1 MQKLTYNA
9 PTCLVLDIATKHPIL
24 CGSLMETD
32 INKDDIFNGDFNAR
46 ESSDFWIDDDVDF

>member
-24 CGSLMETD
+24 CGSLMETE
-32 INKDDIFNGDFNAR
+32 INNEEFGGDFNAR
-46 ESSDFWIDDDVDF
+46 ESSDFWIDDDADF

>member
-24 CGSLMETD
+24 CGSLMETE
-32 INKDDIFNGDFNAR
+32 FNNEEFVGDFNAR
-46 ESSDFWIDDDVDF
+46 ESSDFWIDDDADF

>member
-24 CGSLMETD
+24 CGSLMETE
-32 INKDDIFNGDFNAR
+32 INNVEFDGDFNAR
-46 ESSDFWIDDDVDF
+46 ESSDFWIDDDADF